1 MDDKDKK
8 TTDTEEM
15 FADWMKTATDFFG
28 GLTKMQPA
36 WPDMFG
42 STANIPKGPAQKS
55 KKAWESGAKYF
66 QAMFSSFSSPEN
78 LEGIFKG
85 VDSIPDFMTS
95 MTQQS
100 WEGFLELQKQ
110 WMERAAKTGQQ
121 SKAYNFDDI
130 DQDTFKTI
138 REIYENEVQKFLKIP
153 ALGLTRFHQEKIN
166 RLIDKYNLFQTSLGE
181 FLYVFSVPIEKA
193 STVMQEKIEQM
204 AEQGEINHDFKD
216 YYNMW
221 VKVLEGHYM
230 TLLKSSEYTQ
240 VMDNTIKSLVQ
251 YRAAKDDLLCDVLQQ
266 QFPVPTNRDM
276 DELYKEIYLLK
287 KKVKELSR
295 KVDSDQ

>member
-1 MDDKDKK
+1 MDSKDKK
-8 TTDTEEM
+8 QTGAEEM
-15 FADWMKTATDFFG
+15 FADWMKSATDFLG
-28 GLTKMQPA
+28 GLTKMQPG

-42 STANIPKGPAQKS
+42 STADTPKGPAQKS
-55 KKAWESGAKYF
+55 KKAWDSGTKYF
-66 QAMFSSFSSPEN
+66 QALFSSFSNPEN
-78 LEGIFKG
+78 LSGVFKG
-85 VDSIPDFMTS
+85 MDAVPGFMTS
-95 MTQQS
+95 ITQQT
-100 WEGFLELQKQ
+100 WDGFLELQKQ
-110 WMERAAKTGQQ
+110 WMERASKTGQQ
-121 SKAYNFDDI
+121 TKAYNFDDI

-138 REIYENEVQKFLKIP
+138 REIYENEFQKFLKIP
-153 ALGLTRFHQEKIN
+153 ALGLNRFHQEKFN
-166 RLIDKYNLFQTSLGE
+166 RLIDKHTLFQTSLAE
-181 FLYVFSVPIEKA
+181 FLYVFSIPLEKA
-193 STVMQEKIEQM
+193 SAVMQENIEQM
-204 AEQGEINHDFKD
+204 AEQGDINHDFKD

-251 YRAAKDDLLCDVLQQ
+251 YKEAKNDLLCDVLQQ

-295 KVDSDQ
+295 QVNSDQ

>member
-1 MDDKDKK
+1 MDDKERKK
-8 TTDTEEM
+8 NGAEEM
-15 FADWMKTATDFFG
+15 FADWMKSAADFLG
-28 GLTKMQPA
+28 GLTKMQPG

-42 STANIPKGPAQKS
+42 STADIPKGPAQKS
-55 KKAWESGAKYF
+55 KKAWESGTKSF
-66 QAMFSSFSSPEN
+66 QALFSSFSSPEN
-78 LEGIFKG
+78 FEGIFKG
-85 VDSIPDFMTS
+85 MDSVPDFMTS
-95 MTQQS
+95 MTQQA

-110 WMERAAKTGQQ
+110 WMEKASKAGQQ

-138 REIYENEVQKFLKIP
+138 REIYENEFQKFLNIP
-153 ALGLTRFHQEKIN
+153 ALGLNRGEQEKKN
-166 RLIDKYNLFQTSLGE
+166 RLIDKYTLFQTSLGE
-181 FLYVFSVPIEKA
+181 FLYVFSVPFEKTSA
-193 STVMQEKIEQM
+193 VMQEKIEQM
-204 AEQGEINHDFKD
+204 VEEGDVNHEFKD

-230 TLLKSSEYTQ
+230 TLLKSPEYTQ
-240 VMDNTIKSLVQ
+240 VMDSTIKSLVQ
-251 YRAAKDDLLCDVLQQ
+251 YRNAKDDLLSDTLQKH
-266 QFPVPTNRDM
+266 FPVPTNRDM